1 MGVRSTPFLLT
12 SSSRPALDQE
22 PSLQRAPTGL
32 NPEPRM
38 SQSASDPNFKKRPA
52 FIKAQ
57 PDPNAKKKAYRLPNL
72 KTVGAL
78 ARLGAL
84 GQGRQT
90 GGVPGRRMTAS
101 QIRASIS
108 AELAGNPPPQDQP
121 EPGVLDE
128 PTVLE
133 RMLSSNRL
141 PLSGAIP

>member
-1 MGVRSTPFLLT
+1 M
-12 SSSRPALDQE
+12 
-22 PSLQRAPTGL
+22 QRVPTVL
-32 NPEPRM
+32 NAEPRM
-38 SQSASDPNFKKRPA
+38 SQSVSDPNFKKRPA
-52 FIKAQ
+52 FIKPA
-57 PDPNAKKKAYRLPNL
+57 PDPNAKKKNYRLPNL
-72 KTVGAL
+72 KTVGTL

-84 GQGRQT
+84 GQERPN
-90 GGVPGRRMTAS
+90 GGGGGRRMTAS

-141 PLSGAIP
+141 PLSSAIP